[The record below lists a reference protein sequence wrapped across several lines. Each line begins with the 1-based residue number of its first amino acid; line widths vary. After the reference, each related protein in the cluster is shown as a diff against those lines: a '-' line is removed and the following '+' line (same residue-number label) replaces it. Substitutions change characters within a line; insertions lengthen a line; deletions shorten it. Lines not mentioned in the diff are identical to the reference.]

1 MLIRDNAKGEISNAP
16 KIIAMAKVIK
26 SKEVKFVP
34 MLVKNAVL
42 NPYIEALRITSAT
55 TGPGVAMSRKTAR
68 I

>member
-1 MLIRDNAKGEISNAP
+1 MQRAKFQMHL

-26 SKEVKFVP
+26 SKEAKFVP